1 MPAQAGPGGDRLPAG
16 QHNRA
21 PPPPPFG
28 VEKAAA
34 GQTAARPLSSGFGGK
49 GREWNPRPQRRG
61 PPDPAIHDY
70 SGGGEGSSTGRRWVF
85 LRGGGGM
92 RRVAGSSPPP
102 EARRCGPGRAGKWR
116 RAATP
121 GGEGARAACGAVAGR
136 ARVPPPAAGG
146 P

>member
-1 MPAQAGPGGDRLPAG
+1 MTGSFHQRRAGEKKPKDPSNKADQPTPVPSHDLKELSAVPGDLQCPHKPGLAG
-16 QHNRA
+16 TDSRRVSTTA
-21 PPPPPFG
+21 PPPPPPFG

-85 LRGGGGM
+85 LRGGG
-92 RRVAGSSPPP
+92 
-102 EARRCGPGRAGKWR
+102 E
-116 RAATP
+116 
-121 GGEGARAACGAVAGR
+121 
-136 ARVPPPAAGG
+136 
-146 P
+146 

>member
-1 MPAQAGPGGDRLPAG
+1 MEPEA
-16 QHNRA
+16 
-21 PPPPPFG
+21 
-28 VEKAAA
+28 AAA
-34 GQTAARPLSSGFGGK
+34 GTTGPGNTRL
-49 GREWNPRPQRRG
+49 QRRRRG
-61 PPDPAIHDY
+61 VIHRPEV
-70 SGGGEGSSTGRRWVF
+70 GF
-85 LRGGGGM
+85 FKGGGG
-92 RRVAGSSPPP
+92 GNEKGCGQLPPP